1 MGIYIN
7 NNALTN
13 ALTRIRN
20 IVALFA
26 YGFASKNPATATHR
40 LYGRYMPMKIFNRLV
55 VILFVV
61 VSLIQVFGVGETL
74 FRIVN
79 DWRKFYGYDHI
90 GGITLGTTM
99 VYFTY
104 IVSFLIVALSFLIIR
119 NSDDRITKALSKLS
133 IWLLS
138 TGVIVLSTLLISPF
152 AELYSR

>member
-1 MGIYIN
+1 
-7 NNALTN
+7 
-13 ALTRIRN
+13 
-20 IVALFA
+20 
-26 YGFASKNPATATHR
+26 
-40 LYGRYMPMKIFNRLV
+40 MPMKIFNRLV